1 MATLIAKTDVL
12 EYPIELEC
20 AVLGVDVAYA
30 VQVYPV
36 VVGSTILVSAEVI
49 ETDIE
54 RVAVPLV
61 NIMGVEV
68 TGVHF
73 RGERTDCKR
82 QGKYAAYDVWD
93 ELVWSYIQA
102 HCEDDVLASIRAN
115 EGLA

>member
-30 VQVYPV
+30 V
-36 VVGSTILVSAEVI
+36 VSAEVI